1 MNIKL
6 SNLLSFAAG
15 AVIGSVVTWKVVSDR
30 YEQIIEAMQDRF
42 ENFTVADAIEA
53 GGNVELVDEIT
64 TVPEQ
69 NAIDDMRNIYKNIA
83 REEGYIQEE
92 EEEYMP
98 EPYVISPD
106 DFAELDGYNTE
117 TLYYFADNVMTDDEE
132 NILDELEDIIG
143 DIDPVKHF
151 GEYEKDSIFVRNDEK
166 QCDYEILRD
175 TRKYYDIYPEE

>member
-6 SNLLSFAAG
+6 SNILSFATG

-42 ENFTVADAIEA
+42 EGIE
-53 GGNVELVDEIT
+53 GNWVDENCDDEIT

-83 REEGYIQEE
+83 REEGYIQKE

-106 DFAELDGYNTE
+106 DFAELDGYSTE
-117 TLYYFADNVMTDDEE
+117 TLYYFDDNVMTDDEE

-151 GEYEKDSIFVRNDEK
+151 GEYEQDSIFVRNDAK